1 MCEALGSIPKK
12 KMTTKVSRHISIR
25 QAIREDFLEG
35 AILSRSLQGEREI
48 QVRAMQADEQYR
60 SLQQKCQD
68 FCIRSKLCAITE
80 DF

>member
-1 MCEALGSIPKK
+1 
-12 KMTTKVSRHISIR
+12 
-25 QAIREDFLEG
+25 
-35 AILSRSLQGEREI
+35 LSRSLQGEREI